1 MTSAQRIIEAIVEG
15 QPYKFWAMMPSVQ
28 VAREFADELLR
39 LELVDE
45 VTPLVYSP
53 GRFEFVPFPGK
64 FKEIQSRALDYGG
77 TAVMQ
82 SPLINDRFKLR

>member
-1 MTSAQRIIEAIVEG
+1 VTNAQRVIAGIIEG
-15 QPYKFWAMMPSVQ
+15 QPYKFWATMPSVQ
-28 VAREFADELLR
+28 AAREFADELMR
-39 LELVDE
+39 LGLVDE
-45 VTPLVYSP
+45 VTPLVYHP

-82 SPLINDRFKLR
+82 APPQISGRSR